1 MADRT
6 QTHDSTMP
14 RRQVFQNVHRGMT
27 DDMRITNKRGHIK
40 TYKPK
45 KLWLLLNRNEIPEK
59 PTPYRPTWYYMDKME
74 RLHRIIIMED
84 GNHLSER
91 ENVTQRAQILQMQL
105 HTVMDLR
112 RKAREALGIRRT
124 NDSFKIQISNPT
136 VIKTS
141 NIKHL
146 GAEETLEVCAKRKL
160 TTMKS

>member
-59 PTPYRPTWYYMDKME
+59 PTPYRPTWHYMDKME
-74 RLHRIIIMED
+74 RLHRVIIMED
-84 GNHLSER
+84 RNHLSER

-105 HTVMDLR
+105 HTAMDLT
-112 RKAREALGIRRT
+112 RKATIR
-124 NDSFKIQISNPT
+124 IMM
-136 VIKTS
+136 
-141 NIKHL
+141 
-146 GAEETLEVCAKRKL
+146 G
-160 TTMKS
+160 